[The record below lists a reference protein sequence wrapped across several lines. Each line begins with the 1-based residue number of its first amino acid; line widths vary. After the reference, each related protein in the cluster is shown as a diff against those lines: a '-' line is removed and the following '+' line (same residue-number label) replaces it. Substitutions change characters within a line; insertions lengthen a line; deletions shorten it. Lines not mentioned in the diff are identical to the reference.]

1 MQVDCP
7 RHLSFEDLPGGG
19 KSQQGGLQAQLTVSL
34 PFGAKA
40 RTNSP
45 KLGEQS
51 ENVYE
56 NKGPGR
62 KLGESRGWKAGISV
76 VGCENEVRWQ
86 RRAGVQLIDTRQSTF
101 LFSKLRGTKRECLWK
116 QRDAL

>member
-19 KSQQGGLQAQLTVSL
+19 KSPQEGLRVQPTVSL

-86 RRAGVQLIDTRQSTF
+86 RRAGLQLIDTRQSTF
-101 LFSKLRGTKRECLWK
+101 RFSKLGEQSENVYENKGTL
-116 QRDAL
+116 